1 MKKISQS
8 PEVIASSHHYGKP
21 PKGACEIL
29 GGFLKS
35 HGGKKRKKL
44 KEVFF
49 SKKTDEKV
57 VVETKK
63 FSIY

>member
-8 PEVIASSHHYGKP
+8 PEAIASSHQYGKP

-35 HGGKKRKKL
+35 YGKKRKKL
-44 KEVFF
+44 KEGFF
-49 SKKTDEKV
+49 SQKE
-57 VVETKK
+57 
-63 FSIY
+63 S